1 MLADLLRPSSGY
13 ARRRRSDFSWGACA
27 PPRRFATSL
36 PRIAFGEPCW
46 CTGGARNTVLLATS
60 RREVVA
66 AGGRGEDSATKER
79 RGPAGSHEKDTP
91 TEEAHQDR
99 RTRPQRSRRAQR
111 KPENESRWPG

>member
-36 PRIAFGEPCW
+36 PGIAFGEPCG

-66 AGGRGEDSATKER
+66 AGGGGEDSATKER

-91 TEEAHQDR
+91 TSSGSMPDEG
-99 RTRPQRSRRAQR
+99 RSKSASAILVR
-111 KPENESRWPG
+111 ESCSLI